1 MNQEALDLAD
11 RILKA
16 FENWSRDTNQ
26 QNRAASV
33 EGRYSAESHECGEVA
48 VLDMMLCE
56 EAITACMRTMSALS
70 LDMRQCI
77 LAQYR
82 GLQGYYKPKINPRQ
96 LYRAKRMSFDNVLWQ
111 NDLDR
116 AVIAFLN
123 RLKQQSGSKFTV
135 WYK

>member
-16 FENWSRDTNQ
+16 FESWSRDTNQ

-33 EGRYSAESHECGEVA
+33 EGRYSAESWEQRESA
-48 VLDMMLCE
+48 SIDMMLCE
-56 EAITACMRTMSALS
+56 EAITACMRTMSSLS

-96 LYRAKRMSFDNVLWQ
+96 LYRVKRVCFDNILWQ
-111 NDLDR
+111 ADLDR

-123 RLKQQSGSKFTV
+123 RLKQQSGSKFAT